1 MSTDEQAVREVITG
15 WLRSMKA
22 LDFAAGQQYWDQD
35 FDGLVYMPEEH
46 VTPVTSWDGLL
57 RYWDGVF
64 GHVESVPEWDE
75 IATEVGVLG
84 DAAFGFT
91 RLSTRI
97 KLRDA
102 EPTFDGEVRCSFVLR
117 RTPAGWRLVHYHES
131 RLVGVDEAL
140 ESLAGAASA
149 G

>member
-1 MSTDEQAVREVITG
+1 MTSDEQSVRRAITG

-22 LDFAAGQQYWDQD
+22 LDFTTGQQYWDAD
-35 FDGLVYMPEEH
+35 FDGLVYQPEEH
-46 VTPVTSWDGLL
+46 VVPVTDWDALL
-57 RYWDGVF
+57 RYWDGVS
-64 GHVESVPEWDE
+64 GHVEAVVEWDE
-75 IATEVGVLG
+75 IATDVALLG
-84 DAAFGFT
+84 DAAFGFA

-140 ESLAGAASA
+140 ESLAG
-149 G
+149 

>member
-1 MSTDEQAVREVITG
+1 
-15 WLRSMKA
+15 
-22 LDFAAGQQYWDQD
+22 
-35 FDGLVYMPEEH
+35 MPEEH
-46 VTPVTSWDGLL
+46 VVPVTTWEGLL
-57 RYWDGVF
+57 SYWDDLD
-64 GHVESVPEWDE
+64 HVESVPEWDE
-75 IATEVGVLG
+75 IATDVALLG
-84 DAAFGFT
+84 DAAFGFA

-140 ESLAGAASA
+140 ESLAG
-149 G
+149 